1 MGIFSLLML
10 IYLTKET
17 HKYFTNPRNVVLYD
31 ENTGKT
37 YNTTKEEFE
46 RIKAEQKKNKDF
58 KEFRL
63 KVLNKT

>member
-17 HKYFTNPRNVVLYD
+17 HKYFTNPKNVVLYD

-46 RIKAEQKKNKDF
+46 RIKAE
-58 KEFRL
+58 
-63 KVLNKT
+63 